1 MESCA
6 AVVFSLRLKTFC
18 FSAKSIKSKIKFSKK
33 ITCNVVCG
41 FAGALLVLS
50 SDFLQA
56 QALGRLPQ
64 VKIQEHFMSENI
76 LFKNYT
82 SHDYV
87 KFAEQTANWIKTTGK
102 NGKSGKLWLQSPDSK
117 ENFDDYPMLTPKSLY
132 GGSAGVGLFY
142 LRLYQVTKNPEY
154 LKEAESAA
162 KEIISTYEGKAFYEN
177 ALSHGTTEDK
187 LVHVK
192 NMPGWI
198 AGFNNGPTGQAY
210 LTLKLY
216 EVTKEKRYLE
226 FSEKVADD
234 VISVA
239 KKADDGIYWSEQ
251 LDYCGDGSYI
261 PYFAE
266 IYRITK
272 NEKYVDAARRFGNYL
287 LTKGKPA
294 PNGGTFWNVVDLT
307 IIDFPKDVFWVNLAH
322 GTSGVGFVF
331 ALIYNLTKDE
341 KFLNAAKEAAKYIQ
355 GITVGD
361 ENAVLVPY
369 LDSLERGP
377 STEFYYL
384 SQCHG
389 PAGTSLLFHALYD
402 ITGEKEYFDWV
413 LKLSRGII
421 KAGAPENFSRG
432 YWQSQALCCGTPGLL
447 EHFVSVYRLTGKKEF
462 LEYAE
467 RAAKTVVGQSFVEDA
482 DGDIYHQ
489 KNARRWSG
497 AWWRTIPTDVHS
509 YTGLYIG
516 TAGNAWTLLSLAAAQ
531 NGEKL
536 IETVEYDFFK

>member
-1 MESCA
+1 
-6 AVVFSLRLKTFC
+6 
-18 FSAKSIKSKIKFSKK
+18 
-33 ITCNVVCG
+33 
-41 FAGALLVLS
+41 
-50 SDFLQA
+50 
-56 QALGRLPQ
+56 
-64 VKIQEHFMSENI
+64 MSENV
-76 LFKNYT
+76 LFKKYT
-82 SHDYV
+82 AKDYV
-87 KFAEQTANWIKTTGK
+87 DFAEQTARWIKTTEKLGK
-102 NGKSGKLWLQSPDSK
+102 FGKLWNQSPDSK
-117 ENFDDYPMLTPKSLY
+117 ENYDDYPMLTPKSLY
-132 GGSAGVGLFY
+132 GGSAGVGFFY
-142 LRLYQVTKNPEY
+142 LRLYQVTKKAEY
-154 LKEAESAA
+154 LEEAKKAA
-162 KEIISTYEGKAFYEN
+162 EEIIATDEGVAFYERT
-177 ALSHGTTEDK
+177 LSLGVTEDK

-210 LTLKLY
+210 FILKLY
-216 EVTKEKRYLE
+216 EITKEKKYLD
-226 FSEKVADD
+226 FAVKAADD
-234 VISVA
+234 VIAAA
-239 KKADDGIYWSEQ
+239 KKSSEGIYWSEQ

-266 IYRITK
+266 LYRITK
-272 NEKYVDAARRFGNYL
+272 DEKLVEASRAFGNYL

-294 PNGGTFWNVVDLT
+294 PKGGKFWNVVDLT

-331 ALIYNLTKDE
+331 TIIYNLTKDE
-341 KFLNAAKEAAKYIQ
+341 KFLAAAKDAAEYIK
-355 GITVGD
+355 GIAVGD
-361 ENAVLVPY
+361 EDGVLVPY

-402 ITGEKEYFDWV
+402 ITGEKDYYDWV
-413 LKLSRGII
+413 IKLSRGII

-447 EHFVSVYRLTGKKEF
+447 EHFISVYKLTGNKEF

-467 RAAKTVVGQSFVEDA
+467 RTAKTVVGQSFVEDA

-489 KNARRWSG
+489 KNIRRWSG

-516 TAGNAWTLLSLAAAQ
+516 SAGNAWTLLSLAAVQ

-536 IETVEYDFFK
+536 LETVEYDFFKEI